1 MSRTLDEA
9 VAKLERDPEH
19 AVTAEVRGM
28 VVELRCQV
36 RRTAADI
43 FKEVGPWEGESQQE
57 LTDLVRDGRRNGGS
71 EEPPV
76 F

>member
-1 MSRTLDEA
+1 MSKTLDEA
-9 VAKLERDPEH
+9 VVQLERDPEH
-19 AVTAEVRGM
+19 AVTAEVSGM
-28 VVELRCQV
+28 VVELRCRR

-57 LTDLVRDGRRNGGS
+57 VSALLLQGRRNGGS
-71 EEPPV
+71 GEPPV

>member
-9 VAKLERDPEH
+9 VAQLEQDPEH
-19 AVTAEVRGM
+19 AVTAEVSGM
-28 VVELRCQV
+28 VIELRCRG

-57 LTDLVRDGRRNGGS
+57 LTDLLREGRRNGGS
-71 EEPPV
+71 GEPPA